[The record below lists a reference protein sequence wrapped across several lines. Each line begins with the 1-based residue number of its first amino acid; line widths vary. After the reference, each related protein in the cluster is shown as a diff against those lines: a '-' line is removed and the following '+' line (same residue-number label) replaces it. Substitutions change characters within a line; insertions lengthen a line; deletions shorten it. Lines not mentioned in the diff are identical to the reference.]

1 MSDRSGEER
10 TLFNPDAN
18 KWGGFGGRRAST
30 PWLLMRAVIST
41 TWLTFSI
48 AIKPNFL
55 TVNPSVLCHD
65 FTEAWYANQ
74 NISKGKTH
82 THIQS
87 QHIPSKWRKIWAFYN
102 KHISQWLSFSQS
114 NYFTSPEDYWLH
126 HTEKPREAC
135 FLFPIYLR
143 FLCKLILVTMKN
155 DKFAI
160 WSKC

>member
-1 MSDRSGEER
+1 MRGFQRENSAHRR
-10 TLFNPDAN
+10 LL
-18 KWGGFGGRRAST
+18 KW
-30 PWLLMRAVIST
+30 AVIYT
-41 TWLTFSI
+41 TWLSFYI
-48 AIKPNFL
+48 ALKPNFL
-55 TVNPSVLCHD
+55 TVNPSDLCHG

-74 NISKGKTH
+74 NISKGKTY

-135 FLFPIYLR
+135 FLFPICLR
-143 FLCKLILVTMKN
+143 SLCKLILVTMKN
-155 DKFAI
+155 DKFAF